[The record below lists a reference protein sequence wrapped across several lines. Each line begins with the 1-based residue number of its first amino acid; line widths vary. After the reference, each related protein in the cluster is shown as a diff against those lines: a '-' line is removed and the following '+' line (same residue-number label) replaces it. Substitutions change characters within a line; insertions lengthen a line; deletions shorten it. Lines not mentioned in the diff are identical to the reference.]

1 MSLEQLIRYAITGIL
16 LQGGETEALNED
28 IQELVDILIDF
39 GNITDKSLI
48 DILNN
53 DTM

>member
-1 MSLEQLIRYAITGIL
+1 MTLEQIIRYAITGIV
-16 LQGGETEALNED
+16 LQGDETENLNED

-39 GNITDKSLI
+39 SNVTDKSLI

-53 DTM
+53 ATM